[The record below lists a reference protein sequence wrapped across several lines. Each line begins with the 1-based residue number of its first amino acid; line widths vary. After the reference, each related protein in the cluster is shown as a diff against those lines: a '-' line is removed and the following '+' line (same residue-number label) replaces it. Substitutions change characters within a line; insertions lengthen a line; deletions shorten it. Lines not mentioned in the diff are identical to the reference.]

1 MANEVELS
9 SFRMHVVAALF
20 LLVVMSL
27 WFLQDVWPVALLL
40 AAGMLAVVLPC
51 ADGRFWIV

>member
-51 ADGRFWIV
+51 ADGRLWMV